1 MQVFFCEYC
10 ENFKITY
17 FGGHLR
23 TAAFEVTMD
32 QK

>member
-1 MQVFFCEYC
+1 MQVFFCECC
-10 ENFKITY
+10 ENFKIIY

-23 TAAFEVTMD
+23 MAAFEVRID